1 MNSKI
6 LMIASAIFYGII
18 GIGLTFMPE
27 EISAYIGTNISQ
39 TSLLTLQILGAA
51 YLGFAMVNWMT
62 KNNLVGGIYSK
73 PLIIANLVHFL
84 VSSFALIK
92 IIGKIENHFEVMLA
106 LTIIYSAFTLGF
118 GLLFTKN
125 PKQVN

>member
-27 EISAYIGTNISQ
+27 EISEYMGMNINEF
-39 TSLLTLQILGAA
+39 SLLILQILGAA
-51 YLGFAMVNWMT
+51 YLGFAMINWMT
-62 KNNLVGGIYSK
+62 KNNLIGGIYSK

-92 IIGKIENHFEVMLA
+92 IIGSIESHFKVLLV
-106 LTIIYSAFTLGF
+106 LTIIYSVFTLSF
-118 GLLFTKN
+118 GLLFIKN
-125 PKQVN
+125 PKEVN